1 MEGSVLLPLSY
12 VVNVCRKA
20 RGPNAGDGRKPHVE
34 RSAAVSGH
42 RLRRASFVLLAL
54 ACAFTLFL
62 SGDVGV
68 GQAQSVQEVVLV
80 SNTEQIPWSA
90 SYVAGNASGLSATQ
104 GFHTGDDPGGY
115 TLSTVGIGLLTNQF
129 SGEETLILHIY
140 SSNSDGT
147 ANALLYTLSPPA
159 TPGSA
164 ISAPGIVDF
173 TAPVGSTLDPDTDY
187 HVVVQASGDDGND
200 ARLGMTGSNQETGN
214 PNWTIENF
222 FRRDGAR
229 NISRNSFRIR
239 IQGMI
244 NPRVLVSNA
253 RQGDDADTSITTDH
267 SQAFTVGSIERPY
280 IVHGVTMISE
290 DTEGD
295 DLALQICGADS
306 NGNPTTTCT
315 DLTAPDSSAAG
326 SLFFTAP
333 TDPVLALT
341 SGANYAVVF
350 KTPGGESVVLDST
363 ESNGEDT
370 SSLSGWSIRD
380 RSKSKGG
387 ANSWSENDDDEA
399 IRITIHGKASVPPT
413 LAPPTPVLAADG
425 VTLTLTFSGSLK
437 EASVPAG
444 TAFTVKATPAGG
456 SEAPAPLAGVDPVI
470 VAGSTVTLKLA
481 TPIAHNDT
489 AVKVSYE
496 KPTSGAVIEDV
507 LGNDLETFPDQ
518 DVTNN
523 STIPRVS
530 VEAVYPD
537 ASSLIALP
545 VLRVTRSNT
554 GTDNLLVTLDVTET
568 DDYVDLVQE
577 EITIETGDTT
587 SEKTNTLDYPGNTNG
602 NLTYTLAPSQDYAP
616 AISPG
621 NAATVQI
628 KTPGSGVPITVRH
641 AQASWTVDEGDSV
654 NAMVTF
660 TLAPGLAAP
669 RDNLRIF
676 LNAEAEGAEPH
687 DDYTDFPEEGAEPYV
702 DAEPGGW
709 AAAPGGGMT
718 QTSAITTVETIQDT
732 DVEAN
737 EVLYLDFRQDNTD
750 EALDIPL
757 TESDVPN
764 NRTTVSILDDDP
776 LALTTVEVTSSPTGG
791 YYGIDDTIEFT
802 ATFNTYMTLEEGPLQ
817 ERPLLEF
824 ELGGATRQAE
834 GQVIEDEMGVTFE
847 YTVEAGDSD
856 DHDGISWG
864 ADTLS
869 LNGGSI
875 FVSSKG
881 ALIPRL
887 PDLVNAAQGA
897 LSTHKVDTMK
907 PSLVMASAVDTM
919 LTLTFN
925 EDLNTTA
932 PAATAFTVTVDGGSG
947 VNPMAV
953 SIADRVVTLTL
964 ANAVTAGQTVTVS
977 YTKPGTN
984 NIKDL
989 SGKEADA
996 FMNENVTTAPPVEV
1010 TATFVRASYTVVEGA
1025 TVDVAVRL
1033 SAAPN
1038 RQVVIPLTAM
1048 GQGAVAGDY
1057 SVTSEVTFAGTE
1069 TEQTV
1074 TFTAVDDMEDDDGES
1089 VQLAFGTPPLAVT
1102 AVAPTQTTVS
1112 ITDNDDPEVSV
1123 SFAESAYAVA
1133 EGGSVTVT
1141 VRLNADPK
1149 REVQI
1154 PLTATA
1160 QGGATPPGETAPD
1173 YAAPPTF
1180 VRFTTGQTQQTFT
1193 FRATQD
1199 PDDDD
1204 GESVLLGFGT
1214 PPSRVSTGSPG
1225 TTTVSITDDDVPGV
1239 NLSRLTPNVVQGRS
1253 ATYTVVLATRPTGDV
1268 TVMPASDNPDVTL
1281 LPASLTFTQ
1290 TDWNSAQRVTVSAPA
1305 DSAGQSATISH
1316 TVSGYTGVTTAPD
1329 VAVTVTVAP
1338 PPSSGGG
1345 SGGGGGGSRG
1355 GGGGGGGAPSNRSP
1369 LFSEGAVT
1377 SRSVAENTS
1386 AGQHIGAPVA
1396 ARDPDGD
1403 ALVYTLSGADPQF
1416 FVLHPTTGQLR
1427 VNVPLDYEIRSS
1439 YSVVVRVADGRGAG
1453 GYIAV
1458 AIAVTNLGLEGLV
1471 GQYDKNDN
1479 GVIER
1484 DEAIAAA
1491 VDYFNGVISKDHAIA
1506 VIRVYFA
1513 G

>member
-1 MEGSVLLPLSY
+1 MAQGH
-12 VVNVCRKA
+12 
-20 RGPNAGDGRKPHVE
+20 NAGDGRKPHVE

-42 RLRRASFVLLAL
+42 RLRHASFVLLAL

-129 SGEETLILHIY
+129 SGEETLTLHIY

-159 TPGSA
+159 MPGSA

-253 RQGDDADTSITTDH
+253 RQGNDADTPITGDH

-290 DTEGD
+290 DTDGD

-350 KTPGGESVVLDST
+350 KTPGGESVDLDST
-363 ESNGEDT
+363 ESNGEDA

-380 RSKSKGG
+380 KSKWKSG
-387 ANSWSENDDDEA
+387 ANSWSENDDAEA
-399 IRITIHGKASVPPT
+399 IRITIHGNASLPPT

-518 DVTNN
+518 DVTNT

-554 GTDNLLVTLDVTET
+554 GTDNLLVTLDVTKT
-568 DDYVDLVQE
+568 DDYVDLVQD

-587 SEKTNTLDYPGNTNG
+587 SEKTRTLDYPGNTNG

-628 KTPGSGVPITVRH
+628 KTPGSGLPITVRH

-676 LNAEAEGAEPH
+676 LNAEAEGADPH
-687 DDYTDFPEEGAEPYV
+687 DDYTDFPEEGAKPYV
-702 DAEPGGW
+702 DAEPGDW
-709 AAAPGGGMT
+709 QPAPGGGMT

-757 TESDVPN
+757 TETDVPN

-776 LALTTVEVTSSPTGG
+776 LALTTVEVTSSPTGA
-791 YYGIDDTIEFT
+791 YYGINDTIEFT
-802 ATFNTYMTLEEGPLQ
+802 ATFNTYMTLEEGPL
-817 ERPLLEF
+817 LEF
-824 ELGGATRQAE
+824 ELGGATRHAE
-834 GQVIEDEMGVTFE
+834 GQDTEDEMGVTFE
-847 YTVEAGDSD
+847 YTVVSGDSD

-864 ADTLS
+864 ADALS

-881 ALIPRL
+881 ALIPRHPNL
-887 PDLVNAAQGA
+887 DHAAQGA
-897 LSTHKVDTMK
+897 LSAHKVDTTM
-907 PSLVMASAVDTM
+907 PGLVGASATDTM
-919 LTLTFN
+919 LTLTFS
-925 EDLNTTA
+925 EDLNTST
-932 PAATAFTVTVDGGSG
+932 PAATAFTMVVDGATG
-947 VNPMAV
+947 VNPTAV
-953 SIADRVVTLTL
+953 SISGSDVVLTVSS
-964 ANAVTAGQTVTVS
+964 VTSGQTVTVS
-977 YTKPGTN
+977 YTKPAAN
-984 NIKDL
+984 PIKDL
-989 SGKEADA
+989 SGKEADV
-996 FMNENVTTAPPVEV
+996 FTNENVTTAPPVEV
-1010 TATFVRASYTVVEGA
+1010 TATFLRPSYTVAEGA
-1025 TVDVAVRL
+1025 MESVTVRL
-1033 SAAPN
+1033 SADPE
-1038 RQVVIPLTAM
+1038 RRVVIPINAT
-1048 GQGAVAGDY
+1048 GQTGAGNADY
-1057 SVTSEVTFAGTE
+1057 TVPSEVIFISGELRKTIDFAAT
-1069 TEQTV
+1069 
-1074 TFTAVDDMEDDDGES
+1074 DDTEDDDGEN
-1089 VQLAFGTPPLAVT
+1089 VLLAFGTLPTAVT
-1102 AVAPTQTTVS
+1102 PGGLTQTTVN
-1112 ITDNDDPEVSV
+1112 ITDDDDPEVTV
-1123 SFAESAYAVA
+1123 SFAEASYAVA
-1133 EGGSVTVT
+1133 EGGPVTVT
-1141 VRLNADPK
+1141 VQLSADPE
-1149 REVQI
+1149 RTVEV

-1160 QGGATPPGETAPD
+1160 QGGATAPGGNDPPD
-1173 YAAPPTF
+1173 YLAPPATVTF
-1180 VRFTTGQTQQTFT
+1180 ATGQTERTFT
-1193 FRATQD
+1193 FSTTQD
-1199 PDDDD
+1199 FDDDD
-1204 GESVLLGFGT
+1204 GENVLLEFDT
-1214 PPSRVSTGSPG
+1214 LPDRVIAGAAA
-1225 TTTVSITDDDVPGV
+1225 TVNITDDDGPGV
-1239 NLSRLTPNVVQGRS
+1239 NVSPLNLNVVQGRS
-1253 ATYTVVLATRPTGDV
+1253 ATYRVTLNTRPTGDV
-1268 TVMPASDNPDVTL
+1268 TVTPASDNPDVTFE
-1281 LPASLTFTQ
+1281 PATLTFMPAA
-1290 TDWNSAQRVTVSAPA
+1290 WNSAQSVTVSAPA
-1305 DSAGQSATISH
+1305 GSAGQSATISH
-1316 TVSGYTGVTTAPD
+1316 TVSGYTGVTTAP
-1329 VAVTVTVAP
+1329 AVTVTVTAGAP
-1338 PPSSGGG
+1338 PG
-1345 SGGGGGGSRG
+1345 SGGGGGGG
-1355 GGGGGGGAPSNRSP
+1355 GFGAAVVAPS
-1369 LFSEGAVT
+1369 FTEGFRTTRTLALN
-1377 SRSVAENTS
+1377 A
-1386 AGQHIGAPVA
+1386 QP
-1396 ARDPDGD
+1396 GD
-1403 ALVYTLSGADPQF
+1403 AVGGPVTATHPDDLAITYSLSGAEAARFTVDEE
-1416 FVLHPTTGQLR
+1416 TGQIRLGQALSLELGQTYT
-1427 VNVPLDYEIRSS
+1427 VNLTATDSSGTGDIIIVDIQVAESTFHRYDLNRS
-1439 YSVVVRVADGRGAG
+1439 G
-1453 GYIAV
+1453 
-1458 AIAVTNLGLEGLV
+1458 T
-1471 GQYDKNDN
+1471 
-1479 GVIER
+1479 IER
-1484 DEAIAAA
+1484 DEVVAA
-1491 VDYFNGVISKDHAIA
+1491 VKDYFDGLITKDEVIELIKL
-1506 VIRVYFA
+1506 YFS

>member
-1 MEGSVLLPLSY
+1 MEGSVLLPLFY

-90 SYVAGNASGLSATQ
+90 SYVVGNASGLLATQ

-129 SGEETLILHIY
+129 SGEETLTLHIY

-164 ISAPGIVDF
+164 ISTPGIVDF

-187 HVVVQASGDDGND
+187 HVVVQGSGDDGDD
-200 ARLGMTGSNQETGN
+200 ARLGMTGSNEETGN

-222 FRRDGAR
+222 ARRDGAR
-229 NISRNSFRIR
+229 NVSRNSFRIR

-253 RQGDDADTSITTDH
+253 RQGNDADTSITTDH

-363 ESNGEDT
+363 ESNGEDA

-456 SEAPAPLAGVDPVI
+456 SEAPATLAGVDPVI

-496 KPTSGAVIEDV
+496 KPTSGVVIEDV

-523 STIPRVS
+523 STIPRLS

-676 LNAEAEGAEPH
+676 LNAEGEGADPH
-687 DDYTDFPEEGAEPYV
+687 DDYTDFPEEGAKPYV
-702 DAEPGGW
+702 DAEPGDW
-709 AAAPGGGMT
+709 QPAPGGGMT

-757 TESDVPN
+757 TETDVPN

-776 LALTTVEVTSSPTGG
+776 LALTTVEVTSSPTGA
-791 YYGIDDTIEFT
+791 YYGINDTIEFT

-834 GQVIEDEMGVTFE
+834 GQEIEEDMEVTFE

-875 FVSSKG
+875 FVPSKG

-907 PSLVMASAVDTM
+907 PSLVMASAMDTM
-919 LTLTFN
+919 LTLTFS

-996 FMNENVTTAPPVEV
+996 FMNENVTTEPPVEV
-1010 TATFVRASYTVVEGA
+1010 TATFVRSSYTVAEGA

-1033 SAAPN
+1033 NKDPE
-1038 RQVVIPLTAM
+1038 RTLTIPLTAT
-1048 GQGAVAGDY
+1048 GQSGATTSDY
-1057 SVTSEVTFAGTE
+1057 SLPTGVTFASGDTE
-1069 TEQTV
+1069 KTV
-1074 TFTAVDDMEDDDGES
+1074 TFTATDDADDDDGET
-1089 VQLAFGTPPLAVT
+1089 VTIAFGTLPTAVT

-1123 SFAESAYAVA
+1123 SFAESSYAVA

-1160 QGGATPPGETAPD
+1160 QGGATPPGGTNPRLRG
-1173 YAAPPTF
+1173 AAY
-1180 VRFTTGQTQQTFT
+1180 Q
-1193 FRATQD
+1193 RA
-1199 PDDDD
+1199 
-1204 GESVLLGFGT
+1204 VH
-1214 PPSRVSTGSPG
+1214 PG
-1225 TTTVSITDDDVPGV
+1225 TD
-1239 NLSRLTPNVVQGRS
+1239 
-1253 ATYTVVLATRPTGDV
+1253 
-1268 TVMPASDNPDVTL
+1268 
-1281 LPASLTFTQ
+1281 
-1290 TDWNSAQRVTVSAPA
+1290 
-1305 DSAGQSATISH
+1305 
-1316 TVSGYTGVTTAPD
+1316 
-1329 VAVTVTVAP
+1329 
-1338 PPSSGGG
+1338 
-1345 SGGGGGGSRG
+1345 
-1355 GGGGGGGAPSNRSP
+1355 
-1369 LFSEGAVT
+1369 
-1377 SRSVAENTS
+1377 
-1386 AGQHIGAPVA
+1386 
-1396 ARDPDGD
+1396 
-1403 ALVYTLSGADPQF
+1403 GAD
-1416 FVLHPTTGQLR
+1416 LHLLHDPG
-1427 VNVPLDYEIRSS
+1427 
-1439 YSVVVRVADGRGAG
+1439 
-1453 GYIAV
+1453 
-1458 AIAVTNLGLEGLV
+1458 LG
-1471 GQYDKNDN
+1471 
-1479 GVIER
+1479 
-1484 DEAIAAA
+1484 
-1491 VDYFNGVISKDHAIA
+1491 
-1506 VIRVYFA
+1506 
-1513 G
+1513 

>member
-1 MEGSVLLPLSY
+1 MAQGH
-12 VVNVCRKA
+12 
-20 RGPNAGDGRKPHVE
+20 NAGDGRKPHVE
-34 RSAAVSGH
+34 RSTAVSGH
-42 RLRRASFVLLAL
+42 RLRHASFVLLAL

-129 SGEETLILHIY
+129 SGEETLTLHIY

-159 TPGSA
+159 MPGSA

-253 RQGDDADTSITTDH
+253 RQDNDADTPITTDH

-333 TDPVLALT
+333 TDPVLALS
-341 SGANYAVVF
+341 SGENYAVVF
-350 KTPGGESVVLDST
+350 KTPGGETVDLDST
-363 ESNGEDT
+363 ESNGEDA

-380 RSKSKGG
+380 RSKWKSG
-387 ANSWSENDDDEA
+387 ANTWSDNAAAEA
-399 IRITIHGKASVPPT
+399 IRITIRGKASLPPT
-413 LAPPTPVLAADG
+413 LATPTPVVAADG
-425 VTLTLTFSGSLK
+425 LTLTLTFSGPLK
-437 EASVPAG
+437 ETSVPAAA
-444 TAFTVKATPAGG
+444 AFTVKRTPAGG
-456 SEAPAPLAGVDPVI
+456 SEAPAPLAGVDPAI

-496 KPTSGAVIEDV
+496 KPTSGVVIEDV

-568 DDYVDLVQE
+568 DDYVDLVQD

-587 SEKTNTLDYPGNTNG
+587 SEKTRTLDYPGNTNG

-628 KTPGSGVPITVRH
+628 KTPGSGLPITVRH

-676 LNAEAEGAEPH
+676 LNAEAEGADPH
-687 DDYTDFPEEGAEPYV
+687 DDYTDFPEEGAKPYV
-702 DAEPGGW
+702 DAEPGDW
-709 AAAPGGGMT
+709 QPAPGGGMT

-757 TESDVPN
+757 TETDVPN

-776 LALTTVEVTSSPTGG
+776 LALTTVEVTSSPTGA
-791 YYGIDDTIEFT
+791 YYGINDTIEFT
-802 ATFNTYMTLEEGPLQ
+802 ATFNTYMTLEEGPL
-817 ERPLLEF
+817 LEF
-824 ELGGATRQAE
+824 ELGGATRHAE
-834 GQVIEDEMGVTFE
+834 GQDTEDEMGVTFE
-847 YTVEAGDSD
+847 YTVVSGDSD

-864 ADTLS
+864 ADALS

-881 ALIPRL
+881 ALIPRHPNL
-887 PDLVNAAQGA
+887 DHAAQGA
-897 LSTHKVDTMK
+897 LSAHKVDTTM
-907 PSLVMASAVDTM
+907 PGLVGASATDTM
-919 LTLTFN
+919 LTLTFS
-925 EDLNTTA
+925 EDLNTST
-932 PAATAFTVTVDGGSG
+932 PAATAFTMEVDGATG
-947 VNPMAV
+947 VNPTAV
-953 SIADRVVTLTL
+953 SISGSDVVLTVSS
-964 ANAVTAGQTVTVS
+964 VTSGQTVTVS
-977 YTKPGTN
+977 YTKPAAN
-984 NIKDL
+984 PIKDL
-989 SGKEADA
+989 SGKEADV
-996 FMNENVTTAPPVEV
+996 FTGENVTTAPPVEV
-1010 TATFVRASYTVVEGA
+1010 TATFLRPSYTVAEGA
-1025 TVDVAVRL
+1025 MESVTVRL
-1033 SAAPN
+1033 SADPE
-1038 RQVVIPLTAM
+1038 RRVVIPINAT
-1048 GQGAVAGDY
+1048 GQTGAGNADY
-1057 SVTSEVTFAGTE
+1057 TVPSEVIFISGELRKTIDFAAT
-1069 TEQTV
+1069 
-1074 TFTAVDDMEDDDGES
+1074 DDTEDDDGES
-1089 VQLAFGTPPLAVT
+1089 VLLAFGTLPTAVT
-1102 AVAPTQTTVS
+1102 PGGLTQTTVN
-1112 ITDNDDPEVSV
+1112 ITDDDDPEVTV
-1123 SFAESAYAVA
+1123 SFAEASYAVA
-1133 EGGSVTVT
+1133 EGGPVTVT
-1141 VRLNADPK
+1141 VQLSADPE
-1149 REVQI
+1149 RTVEV

-1160 QGGATPPGETAPD
+1160 QGGATAPGGNDPPD
-1173 YAAPPTF
+1173 YLAPPATVTF
-1180 VRFTTGQTQQTFT
+1180 ATGQTERTFT
-1193 FRATQD
+1193 FSTTQD
-1199 PDDDD
+1199 FDDDD
-1204 GESVLLGFGT
+1204 GENVLLEFDT
-1214 PPSRVSTGSPG
+1214 LPDRVIAGAAA
-1225 TTTVSITDDDVPGV
+1225 TVNITDDDGPGV
-1239 NLSRLTPNVVQGRS
+1239 NVSPLNLNVVQGRS
-1253 ATYTVVLATRPTGDV
+1253 ATYRVTLNTRPTGDV
-1268 TVMPASDNPDVTL
+1268 TVTPASDNPDVTFE
-1281 LPASLTFTQ
+1281 PATLTFMPAA
-1290 TDWNSAQRVTVSAPA
+1290 WNSAQSVTVSAPA
-1305 DSAGQSATISH
+1305 GSAGQSATISH
-1316 TVSGYTGVTTAPD
+1316 TVSGYTGVTTAP
-1329 VAVTVTVAP
+1329 AVTVTVTAGAP
-1338 PPSSGGG
+1338 PG
-1345 SGGGGGGSRG
+1345 SGGGGGGG
-1355 GGGGGGGAPSNRSP
+1355 GFGAAVVAPS
-1369 LFSEGAVT
+1369 FTEGFRTTRTLALN
-1377 SRSVAENTS
+1377 A
-1386 AGQHIGAPVA
+1386 QP
-1396 ARDPDGD
+1396 GD
-1403 ALVYTLSGADPQF
+1403 AVGGPVTATHPDDLAITYSLSGAEAARFTVDEE
-1416 FVLHPTTGQLR
+1416 TGQIRLGQALSLELGQTYT
-1427 VNVPLDYEIRSS
+1427 VNLTATDSS
-1439 YSVVVRVADGRGAG
+1439 GTGDIIIVDIQVAESTFHR
-1453 GYIAV
+1453 
-1458 AIAVTNLGLEGLV
+1458 
-1471 GQYDKNDN
+1471 YDLNRN
-1479 GVIER
+1479 GTIER
-1484 DEAIAAA
+1484 DEVVAA
-1491 VDYFNGVISKDHAIA
+1491 VKDYFHGLITKDEVIELIKL
-1506 VIRVYFA
+1506 YFS